1 MTVSKRIS
9 VKEQEELNKLLQDMM
24 EELQSFP
31 GGTMSSNVYHP
42 NNNNIYP
49 DQPQFTRGVFKSRSF
64 SHSPAARSKPLLL
77 QHFNGNVMPV
87 SSTKFPDVNFTEGG
101 SQDSHLRQHLP
112 IDHQETEQATDAF
125 KTNQEASRRT
135 PTVFSVG
142 GTGVFSPLGGN
153 QSSPTTPSSSFS
165 VTSPPVIQLQPQLN
179 LSSRSSPVDRTSR
192 GVSRSVTLTPTTMT
206 NTATN
211 KPFSA
216 QVATFKRLKDHS
228 PSSQAKPLVV
238 SSVSPSRV
246 TPFASGP
253 PLSFKGTSVVPGGQI
268 DLSDEANRVG
278 VYASTLGKKKLSRNE
293 RDELDELINVML
305 DEVRHFP
312 DSTSIRRSNSSSSKT
327 IVSGN
332 QKGNHN
338 RRHLPSSSN
347 ESVATSS
354 CNTSRGRNSPSFS
367 SGLTRSG
374 SKKITIPQVFQ
385 YKPTSPVSSLHPF
398 VSRKHH
404 VPASDTTNTLYSKV
418 TPSLTRFRGK
428 SIASPESLYDMPSVT
443 PPPPHLQLL
452 RRPTDYHATIDSK
465 PFSYGVTAASPL
477 IRRRRIHSESTAYVS
492 ENRPVPPQRQDSM
505 EDGYELVPRES
516 FYPVNG
522 REEEEKH

>member
-9 VKEQEELNKLLQDMM
+9 VKEQEEFNKLLQDMM

-31 GGTMSSNVYHP
+31 GGTMSSTVYHP

-49 DQPQFTRGVFKSRSF
+49 DQPQFTRGVLKSRSF
-64 SHSPAARSKPLLL
+64 SHSPAARSKPLIL
-77 QHFNGNVMPV
+77 QHFNSNVMPV
-87 SSTKFPDVNFTEGG
+87 SSSKFPDVNLTSGG
-101 SQDSHLRQHLP
+101 SQDSHRRQHLS
-112 IDHQETEQATDAF
+112 INHEETEQATDAF
-125 KTNQEASRRT
+125 KTNQEASRGT

-142 GTGVFSPLGGN
+142 VTGAFSPLGGN
-153 QSSPTTPSSSFS
+153 QSSPTTPSSTFS

-206 NTATN
+206 NTMTN
-211 KPFSA
+211 KPISA
-216 QVATFKRLKDHS
+216 QIATLKRLKDHS

-253 PLSFKGTSVVPGGQI
+253 SPSFKGTSVVPGGQI

-293 RDELDELINVML
+293 REELDDLINVML

-312 DSTSIRRSNSSSSKT
+312 DAASIRRSNSSSSKT

-332 QKGNHN
+332 QKGNHH

-347 ESVATSS
+347 ESVATSGRS
-354 CNTSRGRNSPSFS
+354 RNSPPNSFS

-404 VPASDTTNTLYSKV
+404 VPASDNTNTYYSKV
-418 TPSLTRFRGK
+418 TPSSTRFKGK

-452 RRPTDYHATIDSK
+452 RRPTDYHATVDSK

-492 ENRPVPPQRQDSM
+492 ENRPVPPKRQDSI
-505 EDGYELVPRES
+505 EDGYELIPRES

-522 REEEEKH
+522 GEE